1 MSETLRRPW
10 ANVDPTLTASLR
22 SRLPAAIDATIGA
35 IRAQVPSYA
44 EFGAGPVAAAVRRG
58 VEIAL
63 QRWLEL
69 LGTTDDALD
78 PSAVR
83 VYAGIGAGEWR
94 SGRTMEALLAAYR
107 TGARVV
113 WEHMSAAAVAAG
125 AAPDDLVALAE
136 AIFVYIDELSAA
148 SASGY
153 ADARTADADLVQAAR
168 AQLARLLLTGDPV
181 FDSGRW
187 APGGTGRTG
196 SSGRS
201 GQPEGPGQHGVDP
214 ARLRAL
220 AAQAGW
226 KVPAR
231 VVAARVLVDGDARW
245 PPVGLGSAVLV
256 IDGGESRSA
265 VFDADLARRERL
277 AAPGVRVAVGVPV
290 PPTQASESLRT
301 AELLQARLDVEG
313 WPGGNSDDARTA
325 EANQHAGVVLA
336 GDHLLALTAGAEPLL
351 SEALS
356 DEALGALHDLPAGK
370 RTVLRQT
377 LWVWLATGGD
387 RVASAAHLHVHPQT
401 VSYRVNRLREL
412 LGGRLEDPQRR
423 AAMLVALSADR
434 W

>member
-1 MSETLRRPW
+1 M
-10 ANVDPTLTASLR
+10 
-22 SRLPAAIDATIGA
+22 
-35 IRAQVPSYA
+35 
-44 EFGAGPVAAAVRRG
+44 AAAVRR

-187 APGGTGRTG
+187 APGGPGGLDRPDGRGSLKGLDSTG
-196 SSGRS
+196 SIPRGCGRC
-201 GQPEGPGQHGVDP
+201 
-214 ARLRAL
+214 
-220 AAQAGW
+220 
-226 KVPAR
+226 
-231 VVAARVLVDGDARW
+231 
-245 PPVGLGSAVLV
+245 
-256 IDGGESRSA
+256 RS
-265 VFDADLARRERL
+265 
-277 AAPGVRVAVGVPV
+277 
-290 PPTQASESLRT
+290 
-301 AELLQARLDVEG
+301 
-313 WPGGNSDDARTA
+313 
-325 EANQHAGVVLA
+325 
-336 GDHLLALTAGAEPLL
+336 
-351 SEALS
+351 
-356 DEALGALHDLPAGK
+356 
-370 RTVLRQT
+370 
-377 LWVWLATGGD
+377 
-387 RVASAAHLHVHPQT
+387 
-401 VSYRVNRLREL
+401 
-412 LGGRLEDPQRR
+412 GRLEG
-423 AAMLVALSADR
+423 AGSGGGGAGAGG